1 MSGDRGW
8 ASAADRILESPLTWL
23 ITGINLGV
31 FLIAWLDT
39 QHSGLSL
46 SPEGLIAY
54 GAMERGIIWSG
65 EYWRLLTCVFL
76 HVGWIHLLWNT
87 YGMFGWCA
95 DMEKTVGSGWFA
107 FGYLT
112 TGVGASAVSV
122 LAHPA
127 FGAGASGA
135 GFGMIGMLLS
145 LLYRR
150 EGSWTAFI
158 TSPPVRSVLAN
169 TGIWV
174 LIGMSGIMRMDNYAH
189 LGGLGF
195 GILCG
200 LVVGRRRGRMEGRW
214 ILSLAAYI
222 LVWGAVVAASC
233 VPGWGFQV
241 RGD

>member
-1 MSGDRGW
+1 MKGDRGW
-8 ASAADRILESPLTWL
+8 AAVADRVLESPLTWL
-23 ITGINLGV
+23 ITAINLGV
-31 FLIAWLDT
+31 FTLAWMDT
-39 QHSGLSL
+39 EHQGLSL
-46 SPEGLIAY
+46 LPEGLLSF
-54 GAMERGIIWSG
+54 GAMERFHIWKG

-76 HVGWIHLLWNT
+76 HVSWIHLAWNT
-87 YGMFGWCA
+87 YGMFGWCQ
-95 DMEKTVGSGWFA
+95 DMEKAVGSAWFA
-107 FGYLT
+107 FGYLS

-150 EGSWTAFI
+150 EGSWDAFI
-158 TSPPVRSVLAN
+158 SSPHVRNILVN

-174 LIGMSGIMRMDNYAH
+174 LIGFSGLMRMDNYAH
-189 LGGLGF
+189 LGGFAF

-200 LVVGRRRGRMEGRW
+200 LVVGRRRGRQEARW
-214 ILSLAAYI
+214 KLSLAAYI
-222 LVWGAVVAASC
+222 LVWAAVVAASC

-241 RGD
+241 VGG

>member
-1 MSGDRGW
+1 MRGDRGL

-23 ITGINLGV
+23 ITAVNLGV
-31 FLIAWLDT
+31 FIIAWMDT
-39 QHSGLSL
+39 EHAGWSL
-46 SPEGLIAY
+46 SSEGLLSY
-54 GAMERGIIWSG
+54 GAMERFHIWSG
-65 EYWRLLTCVFL
+65 DYWRLLTCVFL
-76 HVGWIHLLWNT
+76 HVGWMHLLWNT

-95 DMEKTVGSGWFA
+95 DMERTVGSAWFA

-122 LAHPA
+122 LGHPA

-150 EGSWTAFI
+150 EASWNGFI
-158 TSPPVRSVLAN
+158 SSPHVRNILAN

-189 LGGLGF
+189 LGGFAF

-200 LVVGRRRGRMEGRW
+200 LVVGRRRGRAQTQW
-214 ILSLAAYI
+214 IVSLVAYI
-222 LVWGAVVAASC
+222 LVWCGVVAASC

-241 RGD
+241 MGE